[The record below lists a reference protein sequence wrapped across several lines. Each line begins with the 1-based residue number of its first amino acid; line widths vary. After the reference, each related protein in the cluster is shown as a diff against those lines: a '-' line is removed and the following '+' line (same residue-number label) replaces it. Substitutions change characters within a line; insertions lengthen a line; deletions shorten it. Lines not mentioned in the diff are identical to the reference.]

1 MTDLIT
7 VNYAQNGASIKAD
20 SMGMREMQARAYEKR
35 NAQYLLLKAPPASG
49 KSRALMFLALDKVR
63 HQGLKKAIVAV
74 PEMSI
79 GGSFNDTVLSQYGF
93 FADWHVEP
101 EYNLCTPGNAGKV
114 DRVIGFLTDPA
125 PEFLVCTHAT
135 FRFACQRLFEQ
146 NQLDLLDKVLV
157 AVDEFHHVSA
167 EEGNELGKWIDLL
180 MEQTS
185 AHIVA
190 MTGSYF
196 RGDAMPILSQKAE
209 SQFETVA
216 YTYYEQ
222 LNGYKYLKS
231 LGIGYHFYHGRYLDA
246 LAEVL
251 DPTKKTIIHIPHVM
265 SVESTGNKLS
275 EVDAIIDVLGTLV
288 SADENHIFNVR
299 LKGSQKIIR
308 VADLVTDD
316 RNRETVLSY
325 LRSINQE
332 PNLEKQKA
340 MVDIII
346 ALGMAKEGFDWPWCE
361 HVLTIGY
368 RNSLTEVVQ
377 IIGRATRD
385 CVGKPHAQFT
395 NLIAQPD
402 ANDEDVRTA
411 VNNMLK
417 AITLSLLMEQVL
429 APPIH
434 FVPRSLAELQA
445 GKEEGTTIIID
456 DSKAPIP
463 PKVAKLLQEGAVDQ
477 IIEKM
482 LTSQPETVNRP
493 IVQPEQAKL
502 FTYEDLPKIVLTT
515 HPELNQEESQYLSR
529 LVVAQMAA
537 KSNTPIPNL
546 FTPMQPKPDSQGND
560 GVSLTGTGD
569 ETLKV
574 SNQFVKGT
582 DRFINVQQLN
592 LDLIDQFNP
601 FQDAYE
607 ILSKAVT
614 PTMLKT
620 IQDIVVTKRSDVTE
634 MEALALYPEVKAFK
648 SKYGKWPSVS
658 ANDDYE
664 VRLGEVLAFIRQAL
678 AKKQQGA

>member
-1 MTDLIT
+1 M
-7 VNYAQNGASIKAD
+7 
-20 SMGMREMQARAYEKR
+20 
-35 NAQYLLLKAPPASG
+35 
-49 KSRALMFLALDKVR
+49 
-63 HQGLKKAIVAV
+63 
-74 PEMSI
+74 
-79 GGSFNDTVLSQYGF
+79 
-93 FADWHVEP
+93 
-101 EYNLCTPGNAGKV
+101 
-114 DRVIGFLTDPA
+114 
-125 PEFLVCTHAT
+125 
-135 FRFACQRLFEQ
+135 
-146 NQLDLLDKVLV
+146 
-157 AVDEFHHVSA
+157 
-167 EEGNELGKWIDLL
+167 
-180 MEQTS
+180 
-185 AHIVA
+185 
-190 MTGSYF
+190 
-196 RGDAMPILSQKAE
+196 
-209 SQFETVA
+209 
-216 YTYYEQ
+216 
-222 LNGYKYLKS
+222 
-231 LGIGYHFYHGRYLDA
+231 
-246 LAEVL
+246 
-251 DPTKKTIIHIPHVM
+251 
-265 SVESTGNKLS
+265 
-275 EVDAIIDVLGTLV
+275 
-288 SADENHIFNVR
+288 
-299 LKGSQKIIR
+299 
-308 VADLVTDD
+308 
-316 RNRETVLSY
+316 
-325 LRSINQE
+325 
-332 PNLEKQKA
+332 
-340 MVDIII
+340 
-346 ALGMAKEGFDWPWCE
+346 
-361 HVLTIGY
+361 
-368 RNSLTEVVQ
+368 
-377 IIGRATRD
+377 
-385 CVGKPHAQFT
+385 
-395 NLIAQPD
+395 
-402 ANDEDVRTA
+402 
-411 VNNMLK
+411 NNMLK